1 MNAYKIDLS
10 GFTGKVREVVSEA
23 VQKKAFALGCKWPD
37 GGKDARYVYDPYL
50 YLEQSGKLLGG
61 TLEKFF
67 EDDDNTAITAADFL
81 ALETAKEPEFKPEQ
95 LVLVRDKTEGYWSL
109 AQFSHRRGHSGQFV
123 VMGGIGWDQCIPY
136 EGNEHLVGTIDSL
149 E

>member
-1 MNAYKIDLS
+1 MKAYKIDLS
-10 GFTGKVREVVSEA
+10 GFAGKEREVVSEA
-23 VQKKAFALGCKWPD
+23 VQKKAFGLCFTWPD

-81 ALETAKEPEFKPEQ
+81 ALETAKEPEFKPFDK
-95 LVLVRDKTEGYWSL
+95 VLRRDADDEEWN
-109 AQFSHRRGHSGQFV
+109 ADWFSHKGDPAYPYYCMASCFR
-123 VMGGIGWDQCIPY
+123 QCIPY
-136 EGNEHLVGTIDSL
+136 EGNEHLIGTTDSPK
-149 E
+149 